1 MLCFVSTG
9 LICKALSLGI
19 VQFLEK
25 LCLFVSK
32 NFNCGGSDPMGVR
45 SVTLTQII
53 MVLEHEKLFGNHK
66 KCTFFVN
73 EVTFSGYIT
82 TENGIKMDGGK
93 VKAI

>member
-1 MLCFVSTG
+1 
-9 LICKALSLGI
+9 
-19 VQFLEK
+19 
-25 LCLFVSK
+25 
-32 NFNCGGSDPMGVR
+32 MGVR